1 MKRNT
6 IQQKIQ
12 SFNLPLLRIFLVL
25 GVIGSF
31 ISCEI
36 EDDIPPK
43 SAYVEPEPVD
53 PGEGCVYEVIVPV
66 LADGIDFEC
75 GAPETTF
82 FGEAA
87 GSLTIEPADN
97 PDKEGINTS
106 DKVMKVTQTA
116 GVETWAGFFF
126 DLSEKIDFSEKQTIK
141 IKVYSPAAGE
151 NVNLKLEDSSDG
163 SIAKEVTVA
172 TTASEEWEELS
183 FAFSP
188 SDTDKFDRMVLFF
201 NFSGDKG
208 ATTVHYFDD
217 IVLSEG
223 GAPEPEPATE
233 PSDSAADP
241 TVAADKVISLFSD
254 VYTNVAVDTW
264 RTDWSAATLEDISIN
279 GNNVKKYSDLNFVG
293 IETVG
298 TQIDASAMTHFHV
311 DVWTA
316 NATEIKIKL
325 VDFGADGAFN
335 GGDDV
340 EHEITIASPAQQEWV
355 SIDIPLSDFTG
366 LTTRANIAQLIFV
379 GSPSGQN
386 TLYIDNVFFYDS
398 SGISTEPT
406 AAAPAPTQAEADV
419 ISLFSD
425 TYTNVFV
432 DTWRTDWSA
441 ATLEDVSIE
450 GNAAKKYS
458 GLNFVG
464 IEMVGEQIDA
474 SEMDYFHVD
483 VWTADASEIRIKMVD
498 FGANAAYDGGDDV
511 EHELT
516 IASPQKNSW
525 ISLDIPMT
533 DFAGLTTKANIAQL
547 IFAAQPAGGA
557 TIFIDN
563 VYFYKK
569 TAAATA
575 PTSAAPTP
583 DLPADDVI
591 SLFSDAYTAVPVDTW
606 RTDWSAATLEDLSIS
621 GNAVKK
627 YSGLTFVG
635 IETVGTQIDA
645 SDMTHFNTDV
655 WTADATEI
663 RIKLVDF
670 GANGAYD
677 GGGDDVEHE
686 ITISN
691 PEKGTWISLHIPL
704 TDFSGLTTRA
714 NISQLIY
721 SAQPAGSATI
731 FIDNVYF
738 SK

>member
-12 SFNLPLLRIFLVL
+12 SFNLPLSRIFLVL

-172 TTASEEWEELS
+172 TTVAEEWEELS

-188 SDTDKFDRMVLFF
+188 SDTDKFDRMVLFL

-223 GAPEPEPATE
+223 GAPEPGPATE

-254 VYTNVAVDTW
+254 VYTSVAVDTW

-366 LTTRANIAQLIFV
+366 LTTRGNIAQLIFV

-425 TYTNVFV
+425 TYTNVSV

-464 IEMVGEQIDA
+464 IETVGEQIDA
-474 SEMDYFHVD
+474 TEMDYFHVD

-547 IFAAQPAGGA
+547 IFAAQPAGSA

-563 VYFYKK
+563 VYFYKES
-569 TAAATA
+569 AAATA
-575 PTSAAPTP
+575 PSSAAPTP
-583 DLPADDVI
+583 DLPAADVI

-627 YSGLTFVG
+627 YSGLNFVG

-645 SDMTHFNTDV
+645 SDMTHFHTDV

-721 SAQPAGSATI
+721 SAQPAGSATV